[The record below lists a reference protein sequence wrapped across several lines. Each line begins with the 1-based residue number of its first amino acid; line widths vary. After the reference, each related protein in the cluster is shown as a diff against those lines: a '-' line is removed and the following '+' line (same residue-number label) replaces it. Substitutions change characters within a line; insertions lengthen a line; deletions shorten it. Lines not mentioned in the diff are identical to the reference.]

1 MVSYRALDQV
11 GTVFGSKD
19 FLDAVLVKC
28 DSPRCQVEDAANFSC
43 PPSALKSR
51 RLSVF
56 VLFRFENPQGA
67 RS

>member
-1 MVSYRALDQV
+1 MVSYRVLDQV

-28 DSPRCQVEDAANFSC
+28 DSPRRQVEDAANFSC